1 MTETNEYLKKLEN
14 ICKMLNGQKED
25 ITIAMFS
32 LLQEKRREMLNLLLL
47 LIKLRGIKLECD
59 QVNFSLIAQIMNE
72 QLSINSYT
80 QAFSLVFDEDSL
92 CLVMHETIRNAMVRI
107 NHQIK
112 ESCSDVL
119 KVKIQFE
126 IIKNE

>member
-1 MTETNEYLKKLEN
+1 MTETNEYLEKLEN

-59 QVNFSLIAQIMNE
+59 QVNFSLIAEIMNE

-80 QAFSLVFDEDSL
+80 QAFSFVFNDDSL

-112 ESCSDVL
+112 ESCSDML
-119 KVKIQFE
+119 KVKIEFQ

>member
-1 MTETNEYLKKLEN
+1 MTETNKYLEKLEN

-25 ITIAMFS
+25 ITIAMFT
-32 LLQEKRREMLNLLLL
+32 LLQEPKDLLRVLVL
-47 LIKLRGIKLECD
+47 LIKLRGIKLQCD
-59 QVNFSLIAQIMNE
+59 QVNFSGIAEIMNE

-80 QAFSLVFDEDSL
+80 QAFKLVFDDDSL

-112 ESCSDVL
+112 ESCSELL

-126 IIKNE
+126 IIKDE